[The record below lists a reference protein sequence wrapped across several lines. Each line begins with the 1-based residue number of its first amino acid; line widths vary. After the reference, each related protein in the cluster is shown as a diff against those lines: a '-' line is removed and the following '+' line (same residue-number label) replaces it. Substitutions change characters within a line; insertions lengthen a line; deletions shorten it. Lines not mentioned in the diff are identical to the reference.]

1 MAVSTKKR
9 ELNDMNAIA
18 CLLVILI
25 HVLSIGIS
33 SVTPS
38 SWQGAV
44 IYFPWRLAAFV
55 VPMFLYTG
63 AVKMALHFM
72 DRELTLG
79 GYLRYMLQRIQ
90 KIYLPYVLWVVIY
103 YACFLRI
110 GYVRG
115 EGREFFSYLL
125 LGNLSSPFYYIVI
138 VMQFYLLMPFWL
150 WMVKHIPAYLALGV
164 SLLTFFFMQQFS
176 YILSLGGIDFPYSDR
191 IFLTYLLFWVA
202 GLYVGKHYNLVAASL
217 SGGLGQAVCGVVVLV
232 CAWLA
237 YLQYSGRSLGL
248 NLNDVKLV
256 ADLLSIA
263 LVHAAC
269 LRLAHAPGTLRRGL
283 ERLYQSSFFVYLSH
297 CLFLTLGTYFLQRR
311 GVGGL
316 SALLSV
322 RLLLCY
328 TLPFLAYFLYDSA
341 CTRFQ
346 LRWRLLG

>member
-1 MAVSTKKR
+1 MAASTKKR

-38 SWQGAV
+38 SWQAAV

-138 VMQFYLLMPFWL
+138 VMQFYLLLPFWL

-202 GLYVGKHYNLVAASL
+202 GLYVGKHYDLVTTSL
-217 SGGLGQAVCGVVVLV
+217 SGGPGQVICGVVVLV
-232 CAWLA
+232 CAGLA
-237 YLQYSGRSLGL
+237 YLQYSV

-263 LVHAAC
+263 LVHAVC

-311 GVGGL
+311 GVAAL
-316 SALLSV
+316 SALLAA

-346 LRWRLLG
+346 LRCRLLG

>member
-1 MAVSTKKR
+1 MAPSTKKR

-18 CLLVILI
+18 CFLVILI
-25 HVLSIGIS
+25 HVLSLGIS
-33 SVTPS
+33 SVTPT
-38 SWQGAV
+38 SWQAAV

-72 DRELTLG
+72 DAEITLG

-103 YACFLRI
+103 YLCFLRI

-115 EGREFFSYLL
+115 EPREFFSYLL

-164 SLLTFFFMQQFS
+164 SLLTFFFMQQFP
-176 YILSLGGIDFPYSDR
+176 YILSLVGVDFPYSDR
-191 IFLTYLLFWVA
+191 VFLTYLLFWVA
-202 GLYVGKHYNLVAASL
+202 GLYAGKHYDLVATSL
-217 SGGLGQAVCGVVVLV
+217 SGGLGQVVCGVVVLV
-232 CAWLA
+232 CAEFA
-237 YLQYSGRSLGL
+237 YLQYSGLSLGL

-263 LVHAAC
+263 LVHAIC
-269 LRLAHAPGTLRRGL
+269 LRLGHVTKMLRRGL
-283 ERLYQSSFFVYLSH
+283 KRLYQSSFFVYLSH
-297 CLFLTLGTYFLQRR
+297 CLFLTLGTAFLQRH
-311 GVGGL
+311 GVTGL
-316 SALLSV
+316 SGLLSV
-322 RLLLCY
+322 RLLICY
-328 TLPFLAYFLYDSA
+328 TLPFLAYFLYDSL
-341 CTRFQ
+341 CTRFH
-346 LRWRLLG
+346 LHWRLLG

>member
-1 MAVSTKKR
+1 MAASTKKR

-38 SWQGAV
+38 SWQAAV

-79 GYLRYMLQRIQ
+79 SYLRYMLQRIQ

-176 YILSLGGIDFPYSDR
+176 CDV
-191 IFLTYLLFWVA
+191 T
-202 GLYVGKHYNLVAASL
+202 
-217 SGGLGQAVCGVVVLV
+217 
-232 CAWLA
+232 
-237 YLQYSGRSLGL
+237 RS
-248 NLNDVKLV
+248 VSKMTE
-256 ADLLSIA
+256 IE
-263 LVHAAC
+263 
-269 LRLAHAPGTLRRGL
+269 RRGGKRWDKPKKA
-283 ERLYQSSFFVYLSH
+283 EKSRD
-297 CLFLTLGTYFLQRR
+297 C
-311 GVGGL
+311 GGGK
-316 SALLSV
+316 
-322 RLLLCY
+322 
-328 TLPFLAYFLYDSA
+328 F
-341 CTRFQ
+341 
-346 LRWRLLG
+346 

>member
-1 MAVSTKKR
+1 MAASTKKR

-38 SWQGAV
+38 SWQAAV

-72 DRELTLG
+72 DREITLG

-164 SLLTFFFMQQFS
+164 SLLAFS
-176 YILSLGGIDFPYSDR
+176 FILSLGGIDFPYSDR

-202 GLYVGKHYNLVAASL
+202 GLYVGKHYDLVTASL
-217 SGGLGQAVCGVVVLV
+217 SGGLGQVICGGVVLV

-237 YLQYSGRSLGL
+237 YLQYSGHSLGL

-263 LVHAAC
+263 LVHAVC
-269 LRLAHAPGTLRRGL
+269 LRLACAPGTLRRGL

-297 CLFLTLGTYFLQRR
+297 CLFLTLGTAFLQRR

-316 SALLSV
+316 SVLLAV

-328 TLPFLAYFLYDSA
+328 TLPFLAYFLYDNL
-341 CTRFQ
+341 CTRLR